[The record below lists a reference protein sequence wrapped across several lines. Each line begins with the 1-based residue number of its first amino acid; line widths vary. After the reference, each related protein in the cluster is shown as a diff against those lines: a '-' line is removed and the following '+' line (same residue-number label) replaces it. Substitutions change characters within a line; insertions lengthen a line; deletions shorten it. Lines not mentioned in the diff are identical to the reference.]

1 MDFTKKKYQLCLKDI
16 NKMINDIY
24 QVNINNNAFNR
35 SFINSG
41 NRLNYFIIL
50 EHFSNYYIN
59 NNSEK
64 KEQSVLNILYN
75 FANNKFL

>member
-41 NRLNYFIIL
+41 NRLNNFKIL
-50 EHFSNYYIN
+50 ELISNYYIN

>member
-1 MDFTKKKYQLCLKDI
+1 MKI
-16 NKMINDIY
+16 
-24 QVNINNNAFNR
+24 NR
-35 SFINSG
+35 SFINSS
-41 NRLNYFIIL
+41 NRPNNFKIL
-50 EHFSNYYIN
+50 EHFSNYHIN